1 MTYAVKLESFEGPLD
16 LLLHLIAKAQ
26 VDIKDIFVSEITDQ
40 YLSYLEQMEQLDMEQ
55 TTEFLTMAATL
66 LNIKSRSL
74 LPKPEKV
81 EEDEDPEALL
91 ILQLEEYKRIK
102 QVSDTLHEM
111 EAHAAKSYYK
121 LPEEYAFQDDPLNLE
136 GVSVESLYD
145 ALQELLAQKKEAEQ
159 RPARINV
166 IRAELYTVRH
176 QIAHVRAFL
185 SKRGRMRFDE
195 LFAIHATRNEIIATF
210 LALLELI
217 SAGEAGASQN
227 QRYGAIE
234 IVYKGKGKEEKA

>member
-1 MTYAVKLESFEGPLD
+1 MTKGG
-16 LLLHLIAKAQ
+16 IQTK
-26 VDIKDIFVSEITDQ
+26 EIDPK
-40 YLSYLEQMEQLDMEQ
+40 
-55 TTEFLTMAATL
+55 TM
-66 LNIKSRSL
+66 RS
-74 LPKPEKV
+74 
-81 EEDEDPEALL
+81 
-91 ILQLEEYKRIK
+91 KRI
-102 QVSDTLHEM
+102 
-111 EAHAAKSYYK
+111 
-121 LPEEYAFQDDPLNLE
+121 
-136 GVSVESLYD
+136 
-145 ALQELLAQKKEAEQ
+145 QKMC
-159 RPARINV
+159 
-166 IRAELYTVRH
+166 IRDRLYTVRH

>member
-1 MTYAVKLESFEGPLD
+1 M
-16 LLLHLIAKAQ
+16 
-26 VDIKDIFVSEITDQ
+26 
-40 YLSYLEQMEQLDMEQ
+40 
-55 TTEFLTMAATL
+55 
-66 LNIKSRSL
+66 
-74 LPKPEKV
+74 
-81 EEDEDPEALL
+81 
-91 ILQLEEYKRIK
+91 
-102 QVSDTLHEM
+102 
-111 EAHAAKSYYK
+111 
-121 LPEEYAFQDDPLNLE
+121 NLE

-145 ALQELLAQKKEAEQ
+145 ALQELLAQKKVAEQ
-159 RPARINV
+159 RPARITV
-166 IRAELYTVRH
+166 IRAEPYTVRH